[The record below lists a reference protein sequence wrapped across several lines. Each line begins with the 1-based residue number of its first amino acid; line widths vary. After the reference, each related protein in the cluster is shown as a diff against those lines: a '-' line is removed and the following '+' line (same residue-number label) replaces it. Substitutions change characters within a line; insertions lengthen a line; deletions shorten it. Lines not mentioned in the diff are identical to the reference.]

1 MAQQSKIE
9 YSKEYL
15 TSEELAAISKV
26 KLPLSRQRKAR
37 DIFLFS
43 CYTGMAYSDINRLRK
58 ENILAHSREKRFL
71 RFHVSKSTL
80 LYSFPLLDAPY
91 DILKKYRGL
100 QENGE
105 LLPVLPLPAIN
116 YDVQNVCAAA
126 GIKKSV
132 TLSCARKT
140 FAFVVAPE
148 NGITASMLTGIY
160 NEYNR

>member
-1 MAQQSKIE
+1 MAKQSKIE

-116 YDVQNVCAAA
+116 YDLQNVCAAA
-126 GIKKSV
+126 GIKKIRYLILRPQDICLCCRS
-132 TLSCARKT
+132 
-140 FAFVVAPE
+140 
-148 NGITASMLTGIY
+148 
-160 NEYNR
+160 